1 MRGRDRA
8 NIPQMAG
15 GIYSFSSYFIL
26 RPKCGL
32 TGLKGEELA
41 LCRRV
46 GGNPGKHLQGSAFC
60 GGNGCPLATLKR
72 KRPHYFE
79 IMSIIA

>member
-1 MRGRDRA
+1 M

-15 GIYSFSSYFIL
+15 GIYSFSNYFIL

-32 TGLKGEELA
+32 PGLKGEELA

-46 GGNPGKHLQGSAFC
+46 GGNPSKHLQDRHSVEERLSSGQAEE
-60 GGNGCPLATLKR
+60 KD
-72 KRPHYFE
+72 PHYFE

>member
-15 GIYSFSSYFIL
+15 GIYGFSNYLIL
-26 RPKCGL
+26 RPKCGF

-46 GGNPGKHLQGSAFC
+46 GRNPSNHLQGSAFS
-60 GGNGCPLATLKR
+60 GGNGCPLAKLRERDPITLK
-72 KRPHYFE
+72 
-79 IMSIIA
+79 